1 MTANFPNI
9 RHLRA
14 FREVAHL
21 RSINKAS
28 KSVHLSQ
35 PAITQAIAK
44 LEKKLDVSLFD
55 RHAEGM
61 EITEQGTL
69 FLDRVESALEH
80 LKNGAGKSAQ
90 IGLKRKTGRTL
101 PFDHAIS
108 GVQLRAL
115 IAVSDA
121 GNFSLAARS
130 IGISQPSVHRAARD
144 LEQLA
149 GFELFRKS
157 GQDIVLTRA
166 AKALV
171 KGAKLARAEL
181 DQGFDEVGA
190 WLGRHA
196 GRIVVGAMP
205 LARSFVLP
213 RAINTFLDEVSKFR
227 INTVDGP
234 YDVLLSGLRHG
245 DIDLLI
251 GALRDPLPID
261 DVQQEILFEERLAIV
276 GRHDHP
282 LFSTGHF
289 KLDDLAAMSWVVPRK
304 GTPTRRIFDDLFE
317 KEGGVQ
323 AESIIE
329 ASSLVLIRG
338 LLLESDRLTIIS
350 PHQVHHE
357 LQMGMLKLLPINM
370 DYTSRAIGITTR
382 CKWRPTRNQQAFL
395 ENLRKAARQTA
406 AQKQDRPDYNK
417 NE

>member
-1 MTANFPNI
+1 MSSKFPNI

-28 KSVHLSQ
+28 KSVYLSQ

-44 LEKKLDVSLFD
+44 LEKQLTVSLFD

-61 EITEQGTL
+61 DITDQGAL
-69 FLDRVESALEH
+69 FLERVESALDH
-80 LKNGAGKSAQ
+80 LKEGARNAAQVGLSRKS
-90 IGLKRKTGRTL
+90 GRTSR
-101 PFDHAIS
+101 FDHAIS

-144 LEQLA
+144 LEHLA
-149 GFELFRKS
+149 GFELYSKT
-157 GQDIVLTRA
+157 GQDIVLTKA
-166 AKALV
+166 AKVLV
-171 KGAKLARAEL
+171 KGAKLAKAEL

-196 GRIVVGAMP
+196 GRIVVGSMP
-205 LARSFVLP
+205 LVRSFVLP
-213 RAINTFLDEVSKFR
+213 RAINTFMEEVSQFQ

-234 YDVLLSGLRHG
+234 YDALLSGLRHG

-261 DVQQEILFEERLAIV
+261 DVEQQILFEEKLAIV
-276 GRHDHP
+276 GRQDHP
-282 LFSTGHF
+282 LFAKAGF
-289 KLDDLAAMSWVVPRK
+289 DLDDLATMPWVVPRK
-304 GTPTRRIFDDLFE
+304 GTPTRKIFEDLFE
-317 KEGGVQ
+317 ANGVPRPQ
-323 AESIIE
+323 GIIE

-357 LQMGMLKLLPINM
+357 LQMGMLKLLPIDM
-370 DYTSRAIGITTR
+370 DYTMRAIGITTR
-382 CKWRPTRNQQAFL
+382 RNWRPTSDQQAFL
-395 ENLRKAARQTA
+395 ENLKQAARQA
-406 AQKQDRPDYNK
+406 VSHRLEMPDYNE

>member
-1 MTANFPNI
+1 MNFPNI

-21 RSINKAS
+21 RSVNKAS

-44 LEKKLDVSLFD
+44 LEKQLGVSLFD

-61 EITEQGTL
+61 TLTGQGTL
-69 FLDRVESALEH
+69 FLKRVESALDH
-80 LKNGAGKSAQ
+80 LQKGARQSAQ
-90 IGLKRKTGRTL
+90 IGLKNGARGSAR
-101 PFDHAIS
+101 FDRSVS

-115 IAVSDA
+115 IAVADA

-144 LEQLA
+144 LEQLS
-149 GFELFRKS
+149 GIELFRKI
-157 GQDIVLTRA
+157 GQNIVLTRA

-171 KGAKLARAEL
+171 KGAKLAKSEL
-181 DQGFDEVGA
+181 DQGFDEVGE
-190 WLGRHA
+190 WLGRYS

-205 LARSFVLP
+205 LVRSFVLP
-213 RAINTFLDEVSKFR
+213 RAINTFMAQVSNFQ

-234 YDVLLSGLRHG
+234 YDDLLSGLRHG

-251 GALRDPLPID
+251 GALRDPLPIED
-261 DVQQEILFEERLAIV
+261 VVQQPLFEEKLAIV
-276 GRHDHP
+276 GRFNHP
-282 LFSTGHF
+282 LFAGDSFDHA
-289 KLDDLAAMSWVVPRK
+289 DLASLPWVVPRT
-304 GTPTRRIFDDLFE
+304 GTPTRKIFDELFCE
-317 KEGGVQ
+317 NNGPQ
-323 AESIIE
+323 PDNIIE

-357 LQMGMLKLLPINM
+357 VQMEMLKLLPINM

-382 CKWRPTRNQQAFL
+382 CNWRPTTTQQSFL
-395 ENLRKAARQTA
+395 AHLKEAAQMTTG
-406 AQKQDRPDYNK
+406 QKQDAPTYNK